1 MLQIVLLA
9 GKFVFLVIL
18 YLFVYRV
25 IRSASREL
33 RTAGPAAGGQW
44 APEMEAPVRM
54 GAAAASA
61 GAAAP
66 TGMAPVRAAGGVW
79 TLVVQKSPYLPV
91 GEAYS
96 FPVGAQAMAG
106 RSADMDIYLEDTFV
120 SSKHALFE
128 ATADGF
134 QVEDLRST
142 NGTQVNGSDISGP
155 RRLGV
160 GDRVE
165 VGDTVFLVE
174 VR

>member
-9 GKFVFLVIL
+9 GKFVFLVVL
-18 YLFVYRV
+18 YLFIYRV

-33 RTAGPAAGGQW
+33 RTAGQVESRQQWSPEPVAVATGGV
-44 APEMEAPVRM
+44 AV
-54 GAAAASA
+54 AS
-61 GAAAP
+61 GPAP
-66 TGMAPVRAAGGVW
+66 TSAKNGVW
-79 TLVVQKSPYLPV
+79 TLVVQSSPYLPR
-91 GEAYS
+91 GEAYA
-96 FPVGAQAMAG
+96 FPVGANALAG
-106 RSADMDIYLEDTFV
+106 RSSEMDIYLEDTFV

-128 ATADGF
+128 STAEGF

-155 RRLGV
+155 RRLAA

-165 VGDTVFLVE
+165 VGDTVFEVE